1 MSKIISCQ
9 ISLIPIDNERY
20 GNIIAQALEKW
31 DTSGVRVETSLMST
45 VVIGEAPLVWE
56 KVRELFEL
64 AQQHHDKIIM
74 QTTFSDC
81 CVCSN

>member
-9 ISLIPIDNERY
+9 ISLIPIDNECY
-20 GNIIAQALEKW
+20 GHIIAQTLKEW

-45 VVIGEAPLVWE
+45 VIIGEAPIVWE
-56 KVRELFEL
+56 KVRALFEL
-64 AQQHHDKIIM
+64 AQEYHEKIIM
-74 QTTFSDC
+74 QTTFSNC